1 MRPSIQD
8 SKQRTLLAWLKSL
21 PLTID
26 VVAEKSGLTTEQVCS
41 MLSTLELS
49 GQVTRDRSGR
59 YHAVATE
66 KIHERKRT

>member
-1 MRPSIQD
+1 
-8 SKQRTLLAWLKSL
+8 
-21 PLTID
+21 
-26 VVAEKSGLTTEQVCS
+26 

-49 GQVTRDRSGR
+49 GQVTRDRSGS